1 MQPRSADSMPVG
13 TQHIAKLMERVAALE
28 ARVKQLEN
36 VTPDYIELVQR
47 SGDPST
53 PATNRLRIYV
63 KDSGGNPRAYQI
75 GDDGVPAAL

>member
-53 PATNRLRIYV
+53 PPTDRVRVYC
-63 KDSGGNPRAYQI
+63 KDNGGNPKLYRI
-75 GDDGVPAAL
+75 DDTGATNSL